1 MELAQA
7 KKAVQD
13 MQNQMSAMQ
22 LAMKQRADIEQVKQD
37 SETKRELMRQTARA
51 HNSEL
56 MAEVRVNDQ
65 NTRSIT
71 SQNKTEI
78 EAIVQLMLHRMDTSR
93 LIAEIERR
101 NADQAQYAQ
110 IAAQDID
117 FGQNPLLEPAPMP
130 QGAPPMAQ

>member
-1 MELAQA
+1 
-7 KKAVQD
+7 

-22 LAMKQRADIEQVKQD
+22 LAMTQRADIEQVKQD
-37 SETKRELMRQTARA
+37 SETRRELMRQTAKA

-93 LIAEIERR
+93 LLEEIERR
-101 NADQAQYAQ
+101 NADQAAYAQ

-117 FGQNPLLEPAPMP
+117 LGQSPLLEPAPMP

>member
-1 MELAQA
+1 
-7 KKAVQD
+7 
-13 MQNQMSAMQ
+13 
-22 LAMKQRADIEQVKQD
+22 
-37 SETKRELMRQTARA
+37 
-51 HNSEL
+51 
-56 MAEVRVNDQ
+56 MAEVKVNDQ

-93 LIAEIERR
+93 LMAEIERR
-101 NADQAQYAQ
+101 NADQAAYAQ

-117 FGQNPLLEPAPMP
+117 LGQSPLLEPAPMP